1 MKLAMVL
8 VEREAFLESR
18 LLLEQLLSIARNR
31 ENRRMVATLHLLL
44 AICCSQDD
52 SWIEW
57 SEHVQQADKILRD
70 TPMIDFD
77 IATYAERAALCA
89 YQANQIQAARLPQA
103 IADTQFSVLMRAP
116 PESHLE

>member
-18 LLLEQLLSIARNR
+18 LLLEQLMTVARHR

-44 AICCSQDD
+44 AICCSQDE
-52 SWIEW
+52 SWTEW
-57 SEHVQQADKILRD
+57 TEHVEAADAILRH

-77 IATYAERAALCA
+77 IAIYAERAALCA
-89 YQANQIQAARLPQA
+89 YQANQLNAAQLPQS
-103 IADTQFSVLMRAP
+103 IADAQFSVLRRAGDNK
-116 PESHLE
+116 ES